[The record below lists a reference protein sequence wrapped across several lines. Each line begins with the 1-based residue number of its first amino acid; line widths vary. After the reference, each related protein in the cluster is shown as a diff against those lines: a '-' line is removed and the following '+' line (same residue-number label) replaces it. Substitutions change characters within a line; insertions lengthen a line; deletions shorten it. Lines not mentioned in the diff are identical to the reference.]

1 VDQNLK
7 SDYYILRKQE
17 LLQDF
22 EKSAKRWRIVL
33 SQNYGESL
41 VESILQTS
49 RERFLSFIPQ
59 IPYIGGDDNHLTV
72 SLVGS
77 VQCLAFYFGMKT
89 RGKSAVEAGK
99 VLYDAVFVRGGEH
112 DSRPSPSPRLSRE
125 ERMELRK
132 QRAQRSQNREYAWDW
147 VYEFVDGEGE
157 SFDYGYD
164 FTECATQ
171 KVYQLHEAEEFLPFY
186 CFLDFPKCELGGLG
200 LTRTKTLA
208 EGDECC
214 NFRFK
219 EGGTATQ
226 SWPPKALFG
235 K

>member
-1 VDQNLK
+1 MGQNLIR
-7 SDYYILRKQE
+7 DYYILREQE

-22 EKSAKRWRIVL
+22 EKSAKCWGIVL
-33 SQNYGESL
+33 SQNQDESL

-49 RERFLSFIPQ
+49 REHFLSSIPQ
-59 IPYIGGDDNHLTV
+59 IPYIGGDDNHLTG
-72 SLVGS
+72 SLIGS

-89 RGKSAVEAGK
+89 HGKSAVEAGK
-99 VLYDAVFVRGGEH
+99 VLYDSVFVREGEH

-132 QRAQRSQNREYAWDW
+132 QRAERSQKREYAWDW
-147 VYEFVDGEGE
+147 VYEFVEGEGE
-157 SFDYGYD
+157 SFDYGYN

-171 KVYQLHEAEEFLPFY
+171 KVYQLYGAEAFLPFY
-186 CFLDFPKCELGGLG
+186 CFLDFPKCELAGLG
-200 LTRTKTLA
+200 LRRTNTLA

-226 SWPPKALFG
+226 RWPPKALFG